1 MTENHPVEHHL
12 AQLLADDDERRALE
26 RELHDGVQQRLVA
39 VAVGLQL
46 ARRLVGDDQGA
57 AREALD
63 ELRAEVGRAVDELR
77 AVAER
82 IHPPLLDTQG
92 LAAALRMAAARHPQ
106 ARLHLAVDEPPVPA
120 AALTAYRVCVAAL
133 HDAGDGAVEIR
144 ARSADGVLELE
155 VAPGP
160 ADARGFA
167 SAAGR
172 AAVLGG
178 RLDVARERVRLTLPL
193 RS

>member
-133 HDAGDGAVEIR
+133 HDAGGGAVEIR